1 MDVNL
6 KCFATLANMESCRHD
21 HASTVSL
28 DKNATVRDLAQH
40 ANINEQDIN
49 TVFVNSK
56 QSRLDENLSDG
67 DNVAFV
73 PAVGGM

>member
-1 MDVNL
+1 MEISI

-21 HASTVSL
+21 HASTISL
-28 DKNATVRDLAQH
+28 SDDATVKDLVQH
-40 ANINEQDIN
+40 ANIKEKNIA

-56 QSRLDENLSDG
+56 RSALDHSLSDG

>member
-1 MDVNL
+1 MNINL

-40 ANINEQDIN
+40 AQINEQDIN

-56 QSRLDENLSDG
+56 RSKLDQNLSDG

>member
-1 MDVNL
+1 MNVNV

-21 HASTVSL
+21 HASTISL
-28 DKNATVRDLAQH
+28 SDNATVKDLAQH
-40 ANINEQDIN
+40 ANIEEHDIA

-56 QSRLDENLSDG
+56 RSALDHTLSDG

-73 PAVGGM
+73 PPVGGM